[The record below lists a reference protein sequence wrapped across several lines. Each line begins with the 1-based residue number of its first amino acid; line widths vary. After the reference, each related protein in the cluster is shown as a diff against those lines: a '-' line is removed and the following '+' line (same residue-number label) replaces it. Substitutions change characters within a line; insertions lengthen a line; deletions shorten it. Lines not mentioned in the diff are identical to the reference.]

1 MSREINNSEFRQ
13 KVIRDLLRQLHEGV
27 PADDVKAQF
36 KASFD
41 GVTAQEIAQAENELI
56 AGGLPPEEIRDLC
69 DIHASVF
76 EGSVEDIHR
85 AEDQTQ
91 MPGHPAHTMKAEN
104 DAIKNLMEDTIRPA
118 LEEYKK
124 NATGKSLNALK
135 KSYEPMVQ
143 VHLHYL
149 RKENLIFP
157 YLEQH
162 GITAPPKVMW
172 GVDDDI
178 RAMIKEA
185 ARLMLDEATD
195 ARDIIRM
202 VEFSLIKTTEMIF
215 KEENILLPMLKE
227 TLSQEEWGKIAAESG
242 DLGYCLISAPP
253 VWHPS
258 VATTEAAPPK
268 EDLPS
273 SMILLPTGHL
283 TPSELSGMLDALP
296 IDITFVDKD
305 DTVKYF
311 SQGSERIFPRTKAII
326 GRKVI
331 NCHPPASMHI
341 VEKILEDF
349 KAGKKNHEDFWLN
362 LHGKFIY
369 IRYYAVRDQAGEYL
383 GTLEVTQDIA
393 PIQAITGEKRLV
405 SQS

>member
-1 MSREINNSEFRQ
+1 
-13 KVIRDLLRQLHEGV
+13 
-27 PADDVKAQF
+27 
-36 KASFD
+36 
-41 GVTAQEIAQAENELI
+41 
-56 AGGLPPEEIRDLC
+56 
-69 DIHASVF
+69 
-76 EGSVEDIHR
+76 
-85 AEDQTQ
+85 

-258 VATTEAAPPK
+258 VATTEAAPSK